1 MDLEK
6 HGITI
11 TTDVPKIRI
20 DEHGNT
26 CSGEL
31 IGEKLDLKLMEISDM
46 LSIPVDVIKDWE
58 RRGIKIPSPERLTWL
73 ITKCLNDE

>member
-11 TTDVPKIRI
+11 FTDAPKIRI
-20 DEHGNT
+20 DEYGNAWPP
-26 CSGEL
+26 EL
-31 IGEKLDLKLMEISDM
+31 IGEELDSNLMAISDM

-58 RRGIKIPSPERLTWL
+58 RRGIKIPSLQRG
-73 ITKCLNDE
+73 

>member
-20 DEHGNT
+20 DERRGNT

-31 IGEKLDLKLMEISDM
+31 IGENLDLKLMEISDM
-46 LSIPVDVIKDWE
+46 LSILVDVIKDWE
-58 RRGIKIPSPERLTWL
+58 RRGIKIPSLQRG
-73 ITKCLNDE
+73 